1 MKINGVVAGATF
13 VLGVILTSLN
23 SAQAQDRCEN
33 LFRNVSP
40 FAADKLQ
47 NLQPVRLT
55 KKQAAPIN
63 QLIKLET
70 SVDSTTGNRSE
81 SKYTITV
88 DALGQITWQFK
99 GRIEAALPGY
109 KLVVR
114 DPLREGYKNVTWTGY
129 SNRYVAKAENGK
141 DIIVKIRL
149 RKYGHVANGLEITKD
164 NFEVLSSLKTK
175 SWLEFKIENP
185 ESEDAVVKPRV
196 LINDADAN
204 LLLSALL
211 TQEHFQEIKNRTKE
225 LNGNADPAIHSKNME
240 TVDLMIQSILEIHKK
255 GTRLE
260 PESETLY
267 ERDSYK
273 VPLKNKKTG
282 QNFEV
287 QMTVDRNVS
296 VTDVA
301 TGYKAEIYKN
311 APVSV
316 SVVEFKY
323 QESLRQLIAQGL
335 IDDVPGL
342 AEVLR
347 FNEDVEGYSIRR
359 NENNKGKLG
368 HLRRDIEREIERN
381 KTEIKK

>member
-13 VLGVILTSLN
+13 VLGVFLSAFN
-23 SAQAQDRCEN
+23 SAYAQNRCED
-33 LFRNVSP
+33 LFRHVSP
-40 FAADKLQ
+40 FAENKLQ
-47 NLQPVRLT
+47 SLQPTRLSS
-55 KKQAAPIN
+55 KQAEPIN
-63 QLIKLET
+63 GLVELET

-88 DALGQITWQFK
+88 DALGQLTIQFK
-99 GRIEAALPGY
+99 NRVEAALPGY

-114 DPLREGYKNVTWTGY
+114 DPQREGYKNVTWTGY
-129 SNRYVAKAENGK
+129 SNRFVAKAKNGK

-149 RKYGHVANGLEITKD
+149 RKYGHVENGLEITKEH
-164 NFEVLSSLKTK
+164 FEVLSSLKTV

-185 ESEDAVVKPRV
+185 ETEDAVVKPRV

-204 LLLSALL
+204 LLLSPHL
-211 TQEHFQEIKNRTKE
+211 TAEQYQAIVKRTKE
-225 LNGNADPAIHSKNME
+225 LNGNADEAQNAKNMK

-282 QNFEV
+282 QVFEV

-301 TGYKAEIYKN
+301 TGFKADIYKN
-311 APVSV
+311 APVSI

-323 QESLRQLIAQGL
+323 QESLRQLIASGL

-342 AEVLR
+342 DAILI

-359 NENNKGKLG
+359 HENNKGKLG
-368 HLRRDIEREIERN
+368 HLRRDIERD
-381 KTEIKK
+381 IKKAQQK